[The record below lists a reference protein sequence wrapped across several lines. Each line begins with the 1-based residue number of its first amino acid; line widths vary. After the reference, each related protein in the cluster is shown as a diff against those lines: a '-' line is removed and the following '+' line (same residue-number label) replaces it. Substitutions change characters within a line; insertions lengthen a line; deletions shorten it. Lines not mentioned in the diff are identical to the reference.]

1 MFMSLGKFF
10 KKVFHISKE
19 DKRELRKMA
28 KETAV
33 DLALDRINKKLNK
46 KDSSKQSDEERN
58 LVRMS
63 SEQLDRLY
71 EEMNEYLKSKEK
83 QNID

>member
-1 MFMSLGKFF
+1 MSLGKFF
-10 KKVFHISKE
+10 KKIFHISKE
-19 DKRELRKMA
+19 DKKELRKMA

-46 KDSSKQSDEERN
+46 EDSTKSSSEERN

-63 SEQLDRLY
+63 SEQLDKIY
-71 EEMNEYLKSKEK
+71 NEMNEFLKNKEK
-83 QNID
+83 

>member
-1 MFMSLGKFF
+1 MSLSNFF
-10 KKVFHISKE
+10 KKIFHISKE
-19 DKRELRKMA
+19 DKKELRKIA

-46 KDSSKQSDEERN
+46 EDSTKQSSDEEKRN

-63 SEQLDRLY
+63 SEQLDKIY
-71 EEMNEYLKSKEK
+71 NEMNEFLKNKEK
-83 QNID
+83 